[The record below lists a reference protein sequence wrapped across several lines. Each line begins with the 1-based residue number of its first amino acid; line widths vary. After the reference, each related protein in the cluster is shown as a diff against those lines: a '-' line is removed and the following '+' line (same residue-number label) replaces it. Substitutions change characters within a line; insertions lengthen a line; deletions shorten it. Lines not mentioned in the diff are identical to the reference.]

1 MLSYFSRNRTS
12 EIMALKE
19 FTYRGHTV
27 EELKLMSLEDLMN
40 IFPSRQKRS
49 LLRGL
54 SEEKKK
60 LLEDIRKSKESNST
74 DPIKTHIRDMIIL
87 PVMIDLTIHVY
98 NGKEF
103 VPVLIQPE
111 LIGHYLGEYS
121 PTNKRVQHGT
131 PGIGSSRSSLYVP
144 LK

>member
-1 MLSYFSRNRTS
+1 
-12 EIMALKE
+12 MALKE
-19 FTYRGHTV
+19 FTYRGHTL
-27 EELKLMSLEDLMN
+27 EELKLMSFKDLIK
-40 IFPSRQKRS
+40 IFPSRQRRS

-54 SEEKKK
+54 SDDKKK
-60 LLEDIRKSKESNST
+60 LLEDIRKFKESNST

-87 PVMIDLTIHVY
+87 PTMVDLTIHVY

-103 VPVLIQPE
+103 IEVLIQPE

>member
-1 MLSYFSRNRTS
+1 
-12 EIMALKE
+12 MALKE

-27 EELKLMSLEDLMN
+27 EELKLMSLKDLMN

>member
-1 MLSYFSRNRTS
+1 
-12 EIMALKE
+12 MALKE

-87 PVMIDLTIHVY
+87 PVMVDLTIHVY

>member
-1 MLSYFSRNRTS
+1 
-12 EIMALKE
+12 MALKE

-27 EELKLMSLEDLMN
+27 EELKLMSLGDLMN

>member
-1 MLSYFSRNRTS
+1 
-12 EIMALKE
+12 MALKE

-131 PGIGSSRSSLYVP
+131 PGIVSSRSSLYVP

>member
-1 MLSYFSRNRTS
+1 
-12 EIMALKE
+12 MALKE

-111 LIGHYLGEYS
+111 LIGHNLGEYS

>member
-1 MLSYFSRNRTS
+1 
-12 EIMALKE
+12 MALKE

-27 EELKLMSLEDLMN
+27 EELKLMSLKDLMN
-40 IFPSRQKRS
+40 IFPSRQRRS

-54 SEEKKK
+54 SEEKKN

>member
-1 MLSYFSRNRTS
+1 
-12 EIMALKE
+12 
-19 FTYRGHTV
+19 
-27 EELKLMSLEDLMN
+27 MN

>member
-1 MLSYFSRNRTS
+1 
-12 EIMALKE
+12 MALKE

>member
-1 MLSYFSRNRTS
+1 
-12 EIMALKE
+12 MALKE

-27 EELKLMSLEDLMN
+27 EELKLMSLKDLMN

-121 PTNKRVQHGT
+121 PTNKRVQHGRA
-131 PGIGSSRSSLYVP
+131 GIGSSRSSLYVP

>member
-1 MLSYFSRNRTS
+1 
-12 EIMALKE
+12 MALKE

-27 EELKLMSLEDLMN
+27 EELKLMSLKDLMN

-111 LIGHYLGEYS
+111 LIGHYLGEYA